1 MKRPMKTCLSRSFR
15 ALSWLALP
23 ALLPVVSVSAAPG
36 DAPSVRVEM
45 PSEGEALAK
54 GFEQAFGE
62 FSGGPLFLTYEKEG
76 SGLRTLAGIRS
87 VQAEGAVILIK
98 TDKGTMLAI
107 PATRVLSITDERPSA
122 L

>member
-1 MKRPMKTCLSRSFR
+1 MKTSKTRFFR
-15 ALSWLALP
+15 VLAWLALP
-23 ALLPVVSVSAAPG
+23 VFSPVVQVSAAPG

-54 GFEQAFGE
+54 GFEQAFGQ

-87 VQAEGAVILIK
+87 VQAEGAVVLIK

-107 PATRVLSITDERPSA
+107 PATRVLAITDERPSP